1 MKLHTKKLLLAGWI
15 IATAIASLG
24 QTQAADLSVYGD
36 VIANTTLVE
45 RIDAVA
51 MKVAKQNTTVQTNIL
66 NKVSGLH
73 AKYKTNAK
81 VMAVLNY
88 LTTAIQNETTM
99 YGEENIVETAI
110 ATEMFPTLVA
120 AVQAAELGETLSSEG
135 PFTVF
140 ALTEEAFKKLL
151 TDLDMTAEELLAN
164 KEVLTKVLMYH
175 VVAWDIRAHDV
186 MMLNNKTMVKTAGE
200 EELTITTDGKVMIDN
215 ANLVT
220 TDIVTENGIIHVIDT
235 VLVPMSVK
243 EMLWIETMNDM
254 TDIVETAVSSEL
266 FPTLVTAIKTAELTE
281 TLMEE
286 GPFTVFA
293 PTEEAFAKLLT
304 EKNMTIDQLLAD
316 KEMLKD
322 VLLYHVVPGTYMV
335 SDIMALTAD
344 TKFKTA
350 QWTDVVV
357 KVWDTVMV
365 NNSTVTKTDIKAS
378 NGVIH
383 VIDTVLMPTK

>member
-140 ALTEEAFKKLL
+140 APTEEAFKKLL

>member
-140 ALTEEAFKKLL
+140 APTEEAFKKLL

-220 TDIVTENGIIHVIDT
+220 TDIVTENGIIHVID
-235 VLVPMSVK
+235 
-243 EMLWIETMNDM
+243 E
-254 TDIVETAVSSEL
+254 
-266 FPTLVTAIKTAELTE
+266 
-281 TLMEE
+281 
-286 GPFTVFA
+286 
-293 PTEEAFAKLLT
+293 
-304 EKNMTIDQLLAD
+304 
-316 KEMLKD
+316 
-322 VLLYHVVPGTYMV
+322 VLLPP
-335 SDIMALTAD
+335 TA
-344 TKFKTA
+344 K
-350 QWTDVVV
+350 
-357 KVWDTVMV
+357 
-365 NNSTVTKTDIKAS
+365 
-378 NGVIH
+378 
-383 VIDTVLMPTK
+383 